1 MRTRE
6 PKRQKRNRQD
16 RIERTEWNY
25 KRRQLKLQNQ
35 EDELEYKQKLQTED
49 IINAKKAI
57 KICS

>member
-6 PKRQKRNRQD
+6 PERQKRNRQD

-25 KRRQLKLQNQ
+25 KRRQLKIQNQ

-49 IINAKKAI
+49 MINAKKAI

>member
-6 PKRQKRNRQD
+6 PERQKRNRQD

-57 KICS
+57 KICP

>member
-6 PKRQKRNRQD
+6 PERQKRNRQD